1 MRSIVLALTELL
13 GVLVAGFLGFFVM
26 LAYAAGVLLLLACG
40 FACSGFLLVA
50 LFSMVMWWFNHDA
63 HTFRTMLGYFGF
75 AGGAF
80 AVIAALSY
88 YNGRFADG
96 LKAKR
101 GQRVAPRRIGQLRLM
116 KDATFE
122 HSPAERSAR

>member
-40 FACSGFLLVA
+40 FACAGFLLVA
-50 LFSMVMWWFNHDA
+50 LFSMVMWLSTHDTHA
-63 HTFRTMLGYFGF
+63 FRMMLGYFAY

-80 AVIAALSY
+80 AAIAALSY
-88 YNGRFADG
+88 CHGKLTEGVRMGRE
-96 LKAKR
+96 
-101 GQRVAPRRIGQLRLM
+101 RRLAFGRIAQLQFVRRP
-116 KDATFE
+116 DAGP
-122 HSPAERSAR
+122 SVQARD